1 MAANSKTYRLINILK
16 PVVYLVVLCI
26 ICINFNHTTSAIS
39 LVDASKKEKQFY
51 LNNMPMP
58 TVKYSK
64 DDFSD
69 AAIKSAEACQNVEYT
84 TLSYLSK
91 GIFSEVKGH
100 DMDVYKKCAALGY
113 CAKNPIQLYEKLGQD
128 ATDRAARE
136 CLTGGF
142 SQVFYNCSPN
152 YCKDAFNKVSAEDCV
167 KFHNLIYKKEIT
179 FNNNFNARNVTQAK
193 QPFLYAV
200 CTSMNFCTKFDTFHK
215 TPADCSNAIKKAKE
229 NKKKNKDKDP
239 AQKKRNTVFENQINR
254 LRSKLGTSVSALGDM
269 CSKKVND
276 VIDDCVKNSG
286 NDNIDKVEQ
295 CVNNNF
301 DVKDCNTSM
310 GTDRSDQKKCSDNA
324 GFFGFL
330 WCPGINM
337 LTEVF
342 DTITGMI
349 TGGLKWTIL
358 IDTRVGSEHVKKD
371 PHHIIY
377 NAWSS
382 VLGVANIV
390 MLIGFIAIL
399 YSYALNSNNVAKA
412 YTVKTLISRLIIVAI
427 ATNFSFYICAALADL
442 SNIAGVGIYDL
453 IRSMIPGNGDGPF
466 SISGLGIA
474 ISTVVGATI
483 LIVLA
488 FMSLHLVVLSLIII
502 LALVTLRQIAL
513 LMLVIAS
520 PLAFACYLFPNTA
533 KWFTKWWNYY
543 IQLLIVFPLFTATWA
558 GSRLVA
564 SVLELTHQSNLITTV
579 LSAATPLLAIIP
591 IFKMSGGLMSGMT
604 NKLQGQASKWKGHD
618 DLRRKRVANFAK
630 RNSMALQNKLG
641 SIQPGDHGMGRI
653 LSGAAHLAGGGIGLM
668 VGTLAAAANARAS
681 DNLDTLSKQA
691 VKDINEEY
699 KEKQKKKAEEK
710 IEEFAKKN
718 HAISDEM
725 ASTIEQTIGNNPVKY
740 TENKDGERSNPIITG
755 AIAIKYMA
763 MTGRG
768 IDGKLLDQNTYRAA
782 LKYADEHLVMSND
795 EFNIAVYN
803 VQQNGDKDT
812 RSDFIKRHTNPDKS
826 NHPIFMS
833 KHGQNDFINQS
844 GAFSKDRF
852 EDDDELVNIAAQ
864 ERTQGTSPE
873 QKQTNT
879 NARGI
884 STEQKQTNTNTQ
896 GASPEQKQPQD
907 STPTRQ
913 AQINTQ
919 KSTLAGEALDY
930 SRRQYIS
937 SLNSAGYN
945 NLSDTARY
953 KLARQT
959 ILRKDIASANRIRT
973 LHTRVH
979 RDVNIIKVNDNTKH
993 NMEVIDKALRSF
1005 TTRHSGHG
1013 PNV

>member
-1 MAANSKTYRLINILK
+1 MILQMAEDSKLNKHCCNYFVLIAIFCIASVLSALTYHNISFAKLPPEETYTK
-16 PVVYLVVLCI
+16 YPKEGGRYDPGAMKTARYCRGAEKK
-26 ICINFNHTTSAIS
+26 FDKDFMESEDTTESTR
-39 LVDASKKEKQFY
+39 D
-51 LNNMPMP
+51 
-58 TVKYSK
+58 
-64 DDFSD
+64 
-69 AAIKSAEACQNVEYT
+69 
-84 TLSYLSK
+84 SYRK
-91 GIFSEVKGH
+91 
-100 DMDVYKKCAALGY
+100 MYNKCATLGY
-113 CAKNPIQLYEKLGQD
+113 CPEGLEAGDYPDKTSGPVCKNAFKLIDYSDCVYYGAHEGNNEDREIYEGYQNCTNLVCDEINNKPCCDYEHDRKCNEAKNRVDQDKKLADIKGDAGVRARKIDEIQRDAISIICSRFGDDKKKYNDCRDTFMKKVTDCVDQLAKSMPIESMSFEKI
-128 ATDRAARE
+128 
-136 CLTGGF
+136 
-142 SQVFYNCSPN
+142 YNNYKCITNDSKLKKKFALPDKIDPN
-152 YCKDAFNKVSAEDCV
+152 ASIGVETNAED
-167 KFHNLIYKKEIT
+167 N
-179 FNNNFNARNVTQAK
+179 
-193 QPFLYAV
+193 
-200 CTSMNFCTKFDTFHK
+200 
-215 TPADCSNAIKKAKE
+215 
-229 NKKKNKDKDP
+229 
-239 AQKKRNTVFENQINR
+239 
-254 LRSKLGTSVSALGDM
+254 
-269 CSKKVND
+269 
-276 VIDDCVKNSG
+276 
-286 NDNIDKVEQ
+286 
-295 CVNNNF
+295 
-301 DVKDCNTSM
+301 
-310 GTDRSDQKKCSDNA
+310 SDQKKCSDNA
-324 GFFGFL
+324 GFFGFF

-466 SISGLGIA
+466 SISGLGTA
-474 ISTVVGATI
+474 ISVVVGATI

-488 FMSLHLVVLSLIII
+488 YMSLHLVILSLIII
-502 LALVTLRQIAL
+502 LALITLRQIAL
-513 LMLVIAS
+513 LMLVIVS

-543 IQLLIVFPLFTATWA
+543 IQLLIVFPLFTAVWA
-558 GSRLVA
+558 SSRLVA

-579 LSAATPLLAIIP
+579 LSAVTPLLAIIP
-591 IFKMSGGLMSGMT
+591 IFKMSGGLMSKMT
-604 NKLQGQASKWKGHD
+604 NGLQKRASKWEGRD
-618 DLRRKRVANFAK
+618 NLRRKRVANFAK
-630 RNSMALQNKLG
+630 RNSMALQNKL
-641 SIQPGDHGMGRI
+641 SSVQLGDHGMGRI
-653 LSGAAHLAGGGIGLM
+653 LSGAAHLAGGGIGL
-668 VGTLAAAANARAS
+668 VGGTLAAAANARAS

-852 EDDDELVNIAAQ
+852 EDDDELANIAAQ
-864 ERTQGTSPE
+864 EHTQGTSPE

-879 NARGI
+879 N
-884 STEQKQTNTNTQ
+884 TQ
-896 GASPEQKQPQD
+896 GASPKQKQPQNN
-907 STPTRQ
+907 TPTRQ

-945 NLSDTARY
+945 NLSDAARY

-959 ILRKDIASANRIRT
+959 ILRKDTASANRIHT

-1005 TTRHSGHG
+1005 TDKR
-1013 PNV
+1013 

>member
-1 MAANSKTYRLINILK
+1 MILQMAEDSKTYKLINILN

-26 ICINFNHTTSAIS
+26 ICISFSHTTSAIS
-39 LVDASKKEKQFY
+39 LIDISKKEKQFY
-51 LNNMPMP
+51 LNDMPMP

-69 AAIKSAEACQNVEYT
+69 AAIKSSEACQNAEYIAV
-84 TLSYLSK
+84 SYAPYDTFSK
-91 GIFSEVKGH
+91 TKGH
-100 DMDVYKKCAALGY
+100 AVDVYKKCANLGY
-113 CAKNPIQLYEKLGQD
+113 CAKDPHQLFSKLSPVT
-128 ATDRAARE
+128 TDRAKRE
-136 CLTGGF
+136 CINGGH
-142 SQVFYNCSPN
+142 SEVLYDCIPN
-152 YCKDAFNKVSAEDCV
+152 YCKTAFNKVSAEDCV
-167 KFHNLIYKKEIT
+167 KFHKLTYT
-179 FNNNFNARNVTQAK
+179 ASPYNNFNAKNVTQAK
-193 QPFLYAV
+193 QAFLYAT
-200 CTSMNFCTKFDTFHK
+200 CNSRNFCTKFDSLHNK
-215 TPADCSNAIKKAKE
+215 PADCSNAIKKAKE
-229 NKKKNKDKDP
+229 DSEKNKGKDP
-239 AQKKRNTVFENQINR
+239 AQKAHNALFENQINK
-254 LRSKLGTSVSALGDM
+254 LRSKLSISVSPLGDM
-269 CSKKVND
+269 CSKKVNG

-295 CVNNNF
+295 CVNKNF
-301 DVKDCNTSM
+301 NVEDCKGIGM
-310 GTDRSDQKKCSDNA
+310 ETDNSDQKKCSDNA
-324 GFFGFL
+324 GFFGFF

-358 IDTRVGSEHVKKD
+358 VDTRASSEHVNKD

-377 NAWSS
+377 NTWSS
-382 VLGVANIV
+382 VLSVANIV
-390 MLIGFIAIL
+390 MIIGFIAIL

-412 YTVKTLISRLIIVAI
+412 YNVKTLMSRLIIVAI

-453 IRSMIPGNGDGPF
+453 IRDTIPGNGDGPF
-466 SISGLGIA
+466 SISGLGTA
-474 ISTVVGATI
+474 ISVVVGATI

-488 FMSLHLVVLSLIII
+488 YMSLHLVILSLIII
-502 LALVTLRQIAL
+502 LALITLRQIAL
-513 LMLVIAS
+513 LMLVIVS

-543 IQLLIVFPLFTATWA
+543 IQLLIVFPLFTAVWA
-558 GSRLVA
+558 SSRLVA

-579 LSAATPLLAIIP
+579 LSAVTPLLAIIP
-591 IFKMSGGLMSGMT
+591 IFKMSGGLMSKMT
-604 NKLQGQASKWKGHD
+604 NGLQKRASKLEGRD
-618 DLRRKRVANFAK
+618 NLRRKRVANFAK
-630 RNSMALQNKLG
+630 RNSMALQNKL
-641 SIQPGDHGMGRI
+641 SNVQLGDHGMGRI
-653 LSGAAHLAGGGIGLM
+653 LSGAAHLAGGGIGL
-668 VGTLAAAANARAS
+668 VGGTLAAAANTRAS
-681 DNLDTLSKQA
+681 DNLDELSGQA
-691 VKDINEEY
+691 VKDINKEY
-699 KEKQKKKAEEK
+699 EKKQQKKADEK

-740 TENKDGERSNPIITG
+740 TQNETGDRSHPIITG

-768 IDGKLLDQNTYRAA
+768 VDGKLLDQTTYRAA
-782 LKYADEHLVMSND
+782 LKYADERIVMNND

-812 RSDFIKRHTNPDKS
+812 RSDFIKRHTDPDKS
-826 NHPIFMS
+826 NHSIFMS
-833 KHGQNDFINQS
+833 QPGQNDFINQT
-844 GAFSKDRF
+844 GTFSKNRF
-852 EDDDELVNIAAQ
+852 ESDDELANIAAQ
-864 ERTQGTSPE
+864 ERTQKG
-873 QKQTNT
+873 
-879 NARGI
+879 A
-884 STEQKQTNTNTQ
+884 STE
-896 GASPEQKQPQD
+896 
-907 STPTRQ
+907 Q

-919 KSTLAGEALDY
+919 KSTLAGESLDY

-959 ILRKDIASANRIRT
+959 ILRKDTVSANRIQT

-979 RDVNIIKVNDNTKH
+979 RDINIIKVNGNTKH

-1005 TTRHSGHG
+1005 TDKRSGHG
-1013 PNV
+1013 PNL